1 MGIEESV
8 KFFGSGNKLCKALGL
23 ARQNLTDWRRKGYI
37 PMIQQMRLERVT
49 EGKLRA
55 DREATND

>member
-8 KFFGSGNKLCKALGL
+8 NFFGSGNKLCKALGL

>member
-23 ARQNLTDWRRKGYI
+23 TRQNLTDWRRKGYI

-49 EGKLRA
+49 GGKLKSDKEQA
-55 DREATND
+55 DE